1 MRTAV
6 ITDTET
12 TGKLTP
18 DHRIIEASFR
28 ICNLDTGEELEN
40 ILMRFNPER
49 NIEAKAQAKHGIS
62 IEELKKEPLF
72 KDRAKEIIKILSE
85 ATVVVAHN
93 GISFDFP
100 FFIQELERVGEIV
113 PNFQVFDTMVQGT
126 FATDLGK
133 SPSLYELCWSLDV
146 DVDPEKQHKGD
157 YDTLILRDAFFNG
170 LKYGWFKLEGL
181 E

>member
-1 MRTAV
+1 MRIAI

-12 TGKLTP
+12 TSKLHP

-28 ICNLDTGEELEN
+28 KCNLDTGEELEN

-49 NIEAKAQAKHGIS
+49 SIDARAQAVHGITL
-62 IEELKKEPLF
+62 EELKGEPLF
-72 KDRAKEIIKILSE
+72 KDRAKEIIKLFEE

-100 FFIQELERVGEIV
+100 YFVQELERVGEKV
-113 PNFQVFDTMVQGT
+113 PNFQVFDTMVHGT

-133 SPSLYELCWSLDV
+133 SPTLSELCWALDI
-146 DVDPEKQHKGD
+146 DVDPEQTHKGD
-157 YDTLILRDAFFNG
+157 YDTLILRDAFFRG
-170 LKYGWFKLEGL
+170 LKLGWFKL
-181 E
+181 